1 MIDIMVGFF
10 AHRVIYIKLIKMI
23 KELKYFLGAILL
35 SISFS
40 AASAQKDKPNI
51 IVILSDDAGY
61 ADFGK
66 YGDKEIPT
74 PNINKLS
81 EEGVQFSNAYVTASV
96 CAPSRAGLL
105 TGRYQQR
112 FGFEHNPSKIL
123 APGVVTEDVGLDVK
137 QKTIADYLK
146 NDGYRTIAIGK
157 WHLGT
162 LDKYFPLNRG
172 FDEFYGFKE
181 GHRDFFGIKGKRD
194 DAYAIYDNDK
204 IVPEEKISY
213 LTDMFTDKAVDFI
226 DRNKANPFFMYLA
239 YNAVH
244 TPLQAKDI
252 DLAKFANVKDK
263 DRRTYDAMMHSMD
276 EGIGD
281 VVAALKKNGID
292 KNTLIFFINDNG
304 GATNNG
310 SDNGDLRGMKG
321 SKWEG
326 GIKVAFVMKWP
337 DQIPA
342 GQVYQ
347 KPVST
352 LDVIPTSLS
361 AARDRTTYRGLDGI
375 NLFTY
380 LKNQRKTPHKDLFWR
395 RGVAAAVRSGDWK
408 LIRVEGDP
416 VLLFNLNADP
426 AETKNLATKYPRKAQ
441 ALLTKL
447 SKWEK
452 GLAQPLWYSSMGSEN
467 QIKKHRMEVVGREME
482 RKLP

>member
-1 MIDIMVGFF
+1 MVRYHF
-10 AHRVIYIKLIKMI
+10 RSIKMVF
-23 KELKYFLGAILL
+23 KVKYFLGVLL
-35 SISFS
+35 FLLNGGVII
-40 AASAQKDKPNI
+40 AQQNKPNI

-61 ADFGK
+61 ADFEK

-81 EEGVQFSNAYVTASV
+81 EEGVRFTNAYVTASV

-112 FGFEHNPSKIL
+112 FGFEHNPSKML
-123 APGVVTEDVGLDVK
+123 APGVATEEVGLDVK

-146 NDGYRTIAIGK
+146 ADGYRTIAIGK

-162 LDKYFPLNRG
+162 LEKYFPTNRG

-181 GHRDFFGIKGKRD
+181 GHRDFFGIKGNRG
-194 DAYAIYDNDK
+194 DAYALYDNNT
-204 IVPEEKISY
+204 IVPEEKITY
-213 LTDMFTDKAVDFI
+213 LTDMFTDKAVEFI
-226 DRNKANPFFMYLA
+226 DRNKAKPFFMYLA

-244 TPLQAKDI
+244 TPLQAKDS

-263 DRRTYDAMMHSMD
+263 DRRTYDAMMYSMD
-276 EGIGD
+276 EGIGN
-281 VVAALKKNGID
+281 VVAALKKNGIE

-310 SDNGDLRGMKG
+310 SDNGGLRGMKG

-337 DQIPA
+337 EQIPA

-352 LDVIPTSLS
+352 LDVIPTSLR
-361 AARDRTTYRGLDGI
+361 AAGDRTTYSSLDGV
-375 NLFTY
+375 NLLPY
-380 LKNQRKTPHKDLFWR
+380 LKHQRKTPHKDMFWR

-408 LIRVEGDP
+408 LIRVETDP
-416 VLLFNLNADP
+416 VLLFNLKTDP
-426 AETKNLATKYPRKAQ
+426 YETTNLASKYPGKVYRLFAK
-441 ALLTKL
+441 LNKWENEL
-447 SKWEK
+447 SK
-452 GLAQPLWYSSMGSEN
+452 PLWYSSMGSVN

-482 RKLP
+482 RELP